1 ANLGDD
7 RALDGQLMPGLE
19 PAGVPRGLRGSA
31 LPFHYNRLDQ
41 LKAIVDAHRG
51 EVGVIVMEPQRGES
65 PAPGFLEAGRDIAH
79 TVGPVLIFDEVT
91 TGFRMT
97 DGGIHTL
104 LGVNPDIAVFAK
116 SMANGYPM
124 AAVIGRASVVEAG
137 QATFLT

>member
-1 ANLGDD
+1 RPPPPPRRDIVAFSGYHGWCDWYLAANLADD

-65 PAPGFLEAGRDIAH
+65 PAPGCLEAVRGIAD
-79 TVGPVLIFDEVT
+79 TLRPWLILA
-91 TGFRMT
+91 RR
-97 DGGIHTL
+97 H
-104 LGVNPDIAVFAK
+104 P
-116 SMANGYPM
+116 
-124 AAVIGRASVVEAG
+124 R
-137 QATFLT
+137 